1 MTTDFRLPTEDRN
14 MEHNSTF
21 PIKQNELNALRD
33 EATSYIKSVQWEQG
47 QRAKN
52 KENNG
57 KDESILLYLSRAQ
70 GGNGGIEVTSVSK
83 TILALKK
90 RLLPGSVAIPIHLN
104 ETLFAVQEGL
114 ALGIWIKDSYY
125 DASGLSSLSERKSVL
140 DNAGK
145 REYESKMHTATAFML
160 FATAYNILHNL
171 IPHASDDLSVMKNK
185 FAGIPEVS
193 FISPLKGI
201 ACTLYYYDKYLSHPD
216 IVKTDKDVIDFTVVY
231 FEALIDEIQL
241 RKNSLE
247 YTETILDRTYKLE
260 SRGVGTDFAV
270 SGWENV
276 FQGAAK
282 SVEFNKIKFEQ
293 IVGNRDAKHF
303 ARRLTERMLSYDF
316 AAQKNPFQEL
326 GGFMP
331 VFMGYG
337 IPGTGKSMLI
347 AAIAT
352 RLKEHCDNLDIPF
365 LFHPMPDTL
374 ISTFQGG
381 SAEKMVEWMKPLQ
394 DPTRLIFAPID
405 DAENNLQERTTQ
417 GVSAGVKEVIGV
429 FLRYT
434 EGAYAVNYGN
444 SSIGLFTNLPEML
457 DKAVISRVQ
466 GRFKID
472 GARTEHDF
480 LDQDHL
486 WWRKLDD
493 TMPDFINM
501 QGPENYSYLQDQG
514 LAKNMGEILK
524 VSDKPSEERVLEAYD
539 KIEKHFK
546 TNQHLFYANLYKEI
560 QKIFPF
566 FSSRDVRNI
575 QSAISLR
582 LTDFDL
588 EEDWFENP
596 EIYFKKDYDTK
607 FNMLQELMRVNMKG
621 LDFSEI
627 RRQEVVRY
635 LDNVATI
642 ADTDFKRKV
651 DARINQ
657 LNIDLEAKK
666 KFDKAN

>member
-1 MTTDFRLPTEDRN
+1 MQQ
-14 MEHNSTF
+14 NSTF
-21 PIKQNELNALRD
+21 PIKQNELDMLRD
-33 EATSYIKSVQWEQG
+33 EAASYLKSIQWEQG

-52 KENNG
+52 KDKEA
-57 KDESILLYLSRAQ
+57 KDESILLYLSRAN
-70 GGNGGIEVTSVSK
+70 NGSNVAETTSVSK
-83 TILALKK
+83 TILELKK
-90 RLLPGSVAIPIHLN
+90 RLLPDSIAIPVLLN
-104 ETLFAVQEGL
+104 QTLYAVQEGL
-114 ALGIWIKDSYY
+114 TLGVWIKDSYY
-125 DASGLSSLSERKSVL
+125 DASGLSSLNERKASL
-140 DNAGK
+140 DSMGK

-160 FATAYNILHNL
+160 FSAAYYILHHL
-171 IPHASDDLSVMKNK
+171 KPYASDDLSVMKQK
-185 FAGIPEVS
+185 FAGIPEIS
-193 FISPLKGI
+193 LLSPLKGV
-201 ACTLYYYDKYLSHPD
+201 ACILFYYDKYLGHPD
-216 IVKTDKDVIDFTVVY
+216 IIKSDKDVADFTVVF
-231 FEALIDEIQL
+231 FEALIDEIQM
-241 RKNSLE
+241 RKATLE
-247 YTETILDRTYKLE
+247 HQETILDRTYKLE
-260 SRGVGTDFAV
+260 HSDFAI
-270 SGWENV
+270 SGWNNV
-276 FQGAAK
+276 FAGAAK
-282 SVEFNKIKFEQ
+282 NVEFNKIQFEQ
-293 IVGNRDAKHF
+293 IVGNKDAKHF

-316 AAQKNPFQEL
+316 TAKKNPFQEL

-352 RLKEHCDNLDIPF
+352 RLKEHCEHLELPF

-381 SAEKMVEWMKPLQ
+381 SAEKMVEWMKPMQ
-394 DPTRLIFAPID
+394 DPTKLIFAPID
-405 DAENNLQERTTQ
+405 DAENNLQERTAQ

-444 SSIGLFTNLPEML
+444 SAIGLFTNLPEML

-472 GARTEHDF
+472 GAQTEHDF

-486 WWRKLDD
+486 WWRKLQH

-501 QGPENYSYLQDQG
+501 KNPEQYQYLQDQG
-514 LAKNMGEILK
+514 VAKNMGEILK
-524 VSDKPSEERVLEAYD
+524 SVGKPSEERVHAVYD
-539 KIEKHFK
+539 KVESQFQ
-546 TNQHLFYANLYKEI
+546 TNEHQFYANLYKEM
-560 QKIFPF
+560 QRVFPF

-588 EEDWFENP
+588 ESSWFDNP
-596 EIYFKKDYDTK
+596 EVYFKQDYDTK
-607 FNMLQELMRVNMKG
+607 FNMLQELMRANMKG

-642 ADTDFKRKV
+642 ADTDFKRQV
-651 DARINQ
+651 DSRVND
-657 LNIDLEAKK
+657 LNIELAARRQ
-666 KFDKAN
+666 FDS

>member
-1 MTTDFRLPTEDRN
+1 

-21 PIKQNELNALRD
+21 PIKKSELDVLRD
-33 EATSYIKSVQWEQG
+33 EASSYLKSIIWEQG
-47 QRAKN
+47 GRAKSKD
-52 KENNG
+52 KEA
-57 KDESILLYLSRAQ
+57 KDESILLYLSKAN
-70 GGNGGIEVTSVSK
+70 NGSSTAITSVSK

-90 RLLPGSVAIPIHLN
+90 RLLPDSVAIPILLN
-104 ETLFAVQEGL
+104 QTLYAVQEGL
-114 ALGIWIKDSYY
+114 TLGIWIKDSYY
-125 DASGLSSLSERKSVL
+125 DASGLSSLNERKSAL
-140 DNAGK
+140 DNDGK
-145 REYESKMHTATAFML
+145 REYESKMHTASAFML
-160 FATAYNILHNL
+160 FATAYKILHL
-171 IPHASDDLSVMKNK
+171 LKPHASDDLSVMKQK

-193 FISPLKGI
+193 LLSPLKGVSC
-201 ACTLYYYDKYLSHPD
+201 ALFYYDKYLAHPD
-216 IVKTDKDVIDFTVVY
+216 IVKSDKDVADFTVVY
-231 FEALIDEIQL
+231 FEALIAEISL
-241 RKNSLE
+241 RRSSLE
-247 YTETILDRTYKLE
+247 YTDTIIDRTYKLE
-260 SRGVGTDFAV
+260 NSDFAI
-270 SGWENV
+270 SGWENT
-276 FQGAAK
+276 FQGTAK
-282 SVEFNKIKFEQ
+282 SIEFNKIQFEQ

-316 AAQKNPFQEL
+316 EAKKNPFQEL

-352 RLKEHCDNLDIPF
+352 RLKEHSDNLDIPF

-381 SAEKMVEWMKPLQ
+381 SAEKMVDWMKPMQ

-472 GARTEHDF
+472 GARNEHDF
-480 LDQDHL
+480 IDQDHI
-486 WWRKLDD
+486 WWRKLDR
-493 TMPDFINM
+493 TMPDFVNM
-501 QGPENYSYLQDQG
+501 SNPNDYKYLDAQQV
-514 LAKNMGEILK
+514 AKNLGDILEK
-524 VSDKPSEERVLEAYD
+524 VDNPTEQRVLETF
-539 KIEKHFK
+539 EKVEAKYKDTEHM
-546 TNQHLFYANLYKEI
+546 FYANLYTEI

-575 QSAISLR
+575 QKAVSLR

-588 EEDWFENP
+588 EPDWFENP
-596 EIYFKKDYDTK
+596 ETYFKKDYDTK
-607 FNMLQELMRVNMKG
+607 FGMLQELMRSNMKG
-621 LDFSEI
+621 LDFSDI

-657 LNIDLEAKK
+657 LNIETKAREQYGV
-666 KFDKAN
+666 DK

>member
-1 MTTDFRLPTEDRN
+1 MY
-14 MEHNSTF
+14 
-21 PIKQNELNALRD
+21 A
-33 EATSYIKSVQWEQG
+33 
-47 QRAKN
+47 
-52 KENNG
+52 
-57 KDESILLYLSRAQ
+57 
-70 GGNGGIEVTSVSK
+70 
-83 TILALKK
+83 
-90 RLLPGSVAIPIHLN
+90 
-104 ETLFAVQEGL
+104 
-114 ALGIWIKDSYY
+114 
-125 DASGLSSLSERKSVL
+125 
-140 DNAGK
+140 
-145 REYESKMHTATAFML
+145 
-160 FATAYNILHNL
+160 
-171 IPHASDDLSVMKNK
+171 
-185 FAGIPEVS
+185 
-193 FISPLKGI
+193 
-201 ACTLYYYDKYLSHPD
+201 
-216 IVKTDKDVIDFTVVY
+216 
-231 FEALIDEIQL
+231 
-241 RKNSLE
+241 
-247 YTETILDRTYKLE
+247 
-260 SRGVGTDFAV
+260 
-270 SGWENV
+270 
-276 FQGAAK
+276 GAAK
-282 SVEFNKIKFEQ
+282 SVEFNQIKFEQ

-303 ARRLTERMLSYDF
+303 ARRLTERLLSYDF
-316 AAQKNPFQEL
+316 TAKKNPFQEL

-352 RLKEHCDNLDIPF
+352 RLKELSEQLQIPF

-405 DAENNLQERTTQ
+405 DAENNLQERTAQ

-444 SSIGLFTNLPEML
+444 SSVGLFTNLPEML

-472 GARTEHDF
+472 GARNEKDF
-480 LDQDHL
+480 IDQDHL
-486 WWRKLDD
+486 WWRKLDE
-493 TMPDFINM
+493 TMPDFVNM
-501 QGPENYSYLQDQG
+501 SNPNDYKYLDAQKV
-514 LAKNMGEILK
+514 AKSLGDILQQ
-524 VSDKPSEERVLEAYD
+524 SEKPSEERVLETFD
-539 KIEKHFK
+539 RVEKKYKDSEHM
-546 TNQHLFYANLYKEI
+546 FYAHLYTEI

-575 QSAISLR
+575 QKAVSLR

-588 EEDWFENP
+588 ERDWFENP
-596 EIYFKKDYDTK
+596 EAYFKKDYETK
-607 FNMLQELMRVNMKG
+607 YGMLQELMRANMKG
-621 LDFSEI
+621 LDFSDI

-657 LNIDLEAKK
+657 MNIELEAREQ
-666 KFDKAN
+666 FDKR

>member
-1 MTTDFRLPTEDRN
+1 

-21 PIKQNELNALRD
+21 PIKQNELDMLRD

-52 KENNG
+52 KDKDA
-57 KDESILLYLSRAQ
+57 KDESILLYLSRAK
-70 GGNGGIEVTSVSK
+70 GNGGAEITSVSK
-83 TILALKK
+83 TILELKK
-90 RLLPGSVAIPIHLN
+90 RLLPESIAIPIHLN
-104 ETLFAVQEGL
+104 QTLYAVQEGIT
-114 ALGIWIKDSYY
+114 LGIWIKDSYY
-125 DASGLSSLSERKSVL
+125 DASGLSTLSENKAAL
-140 DNAGK
+140 DNSGK
-145 REYESKMHTATAFML
+145 REYESKMQTATAFML
-160 FATAYNILHNL
+160 FSTAYKIIHDLQT
-171 IPHASDDLSVMKNK
+171 IASDDLSVMKNK

-193 FISPLKGI
+193 LMSPLKGI
-201 ACTLYYYDKYLSHPD
+201 SCALFYFDKYLGHPE
-216 IVKTDKDVIDFTVVY
+216 IIKTDKDVVDFTVVF
-231 FEALIDEIQL
+231 FEALISEIQM
-241 RKNSLE
+241 RKSSLE
-247 YTETILDRTYKLE
+247 YTETIVDRTYKLE
-260 SRGVGTDFAV
+260 NSEFAIA
-270 SGWENV
+270 GWDNV

-282 SVEFNKIKFEQ
+282 SVEFNKIQFEQ

-316 AAQKNPFQEL
+316 TAKKNPFQEL

-352 RLKEHCDNLDIPF
+352 RLKEHCDTLDIPF

-394 DPTRLIFAPID
+394 DPSKLIFAPID
-405 DAENNLQERTTQ
+405 DAENNLQERTAQ

-486 WWRKLDD
+486 WWRKFDD
-493 TMPDFINM
+493 TMPDFVNM
-501 QGPENYSYLQDQG
+501 QGPENYSYLQEQG

-524 VSDKPSEERVLEAYD
+524 ISDKPTEERVLETYD
-539 KIEKHFK
+539 KVEQQFK

-575 QSAISLR
+575 QSAVSLR

-596 EIYFKKDYDTK
+596 ELYFKRDYETK
-607 FNMLQELMRVNMKG
+607 FNMLQELMRANMKG

-651 DARINQ
+651 DSRINQ
-657 LNIDLEAKK
+657 LNIDREAREQFGKQ
-666 KFDKAN
+666 N

>member
-1 MTTDFRLPTEDRN
+1 

-21 PIKQNELNALRD
+21 PIKQNELDMLRD
-33 EATSYIKSVQWEQG
+33 EATSYLKSVQWEQG

-57 KDESILLYLSRAQ
+57 KDDSILLYLSRAN
-70 GGNGGIEVTSVSK
+70 NGSNAIEVTSVSK

-90 RLLPGSVAIPIHLN
+90 RLLPDSVAIPLHLN
-104 ETLFAVQEGL
+104 QTLYAVQEGL
-114 ALGIWIKDSYY
+114 ALGIWVKDSYY
-125 DASGLSSLSERKSVL
+125 DASGLSSLNERKSTL
-140 DNAGK
+140 DNSGK
-145 REYESKMHTATAFML
+145 REFESKMHTATAFML
-160 FATAYNILHNL
+160 FSTAYNILHNL
-171 IPHASDDLSVMKNK
+171 QNHASDDLSVMKNK

-193 FISPLKGI
+193 LMSPLKGI
-201 ACTLYYYDKYLSHPD
+201 ACSLFYYDKYLSHPD
-216 IVKTDKDVIDFTVVY
+216 IIKTDQDVIDFTVVY
-231 FEALIDEIQL
+231 FDALIDEIQI
-241 RKNSLE
+241 RKSSLE
-247 YTETILDRTYKLE
+247 YTETITDRTYKLE
-260 SRGVGTDFAV
+260 NSDFAV
-270 SGWENV
+270 SGWDNV
-276 FQGAAK
+276 FAGAAK
-282 SVEFNKIKFEQ
+282 SVEFNKIQFEQ

-316 AAQKNPFQEL
+316 EAKKNPFQEL

-394 DPTRLIFAPID
+394 DPSKLIFAPID

-472 GARTEHDF
+472 GARNEMDF
-480 LDQDHL
+480 VDQDYL
-486 WWRKLDD
+486 WWRKFEN
-493 TMPDFINM
+493 TMPDFVNM
-501 QGPENYSYLQDQG
+501 SDPNDYKYLDAQQV
-514 LAKNMGEILK
+514 AKNLGEILDK
-524 VSDKPSEERVLEAYD
+524 VEKPSEERVFETFD
-539 KIEKHFK
+539 KVEKKYKDEEHM
-546 TNQHLFYANLYKEI
+546 FYAHLYTEI

-588 EEDWFENP
+588 ESDWFSNP
-596 EIYFKKDYDTK
+596 EIYFKQDYDTK
-607 FNMLQELMRVNMKG
+607 FGMLQELMKANMKG
-621 LDFSEI
+621 LNFSDI

-651 DARINQ
+651 DKRIAQMNIEVEAREQ
-657 LNIDLEAKK
+657 
-666 KFDKAN
+666 FDKLQ

>member
-1 MTTDFRLPTEDRN
+1 

-21 PIKQNELNALRD
+21 PIKQNELDMLRD

-52 KENNG
+52 KDKDA
-57 KDESILLYLSRAQ
+57 KDESILLYLSRAK
-70 GGNGGIEVTSVSK
+70 GNGGAEVTSVSK
-83 TILALKK
+83 TILELKK
-90 RLLPGSVAIPIHLN
+90 RLLPESIAIPIHLN
-104 ETLFAVQEGL
+104 QTLYAVQEGIT
-114 ALGIWIKDSYY
+114 LGIWIKDSYY
-125 DASGLSSLSERKSVL
+125 DASGLSSLSENKSAL
-140 DNAGK
+140 DNSGK
-145 REYESKMHTATAFML
+145 REYESKMQTATAFML
-160 FATAYNILHNL
+160 FSVAYKILHDL
-171 IPHASDDLSVMKNK
+171 QTIASDDLSVMKNK

-193 FISPLKGI
+193 LMSPLKGI
-201 ACTLYYYDKYLSHPD
+201 SCALFYYDKYLGHPE

-231 FEALIDEIQL
+231 FEALIAEIQM
-241 RKNSLE
+241 RKSSLE
-247 YTETILDRTYKLE
+247 YTETIVDRTYKLE
-260 SRGVGTDFAV
+260 HSEFAV

-276 FQGAAK
+276 FQGTAK
-282 SVEFNKIKFEQ
+282 SIEFNKIQFEQ

-316 AAQKNPFQEL
+316 TAKKNPFQEL

-394 DPTRLIFAPID
+394 DPSKLIFAPID
-405 DAENNLQERTTQ
+405 DAENNLQERTAQ

-493 TMPDFINM
+493 TMPDFVNM

-524 VSDKPSEERVLEAYD
+524 VSDKPTEERVLEAYD
-539 KIEKHFK
+539 KIEGSFK

-575 QSAISLR
+575 QSAVSLR

-596 EIYFKKDYDTK
+596 DLYFKKDYESK
-607 FNMLQELMRVNMKG
+607 FNMLQELMRSNMKG

-651 DARINQ
+651 DARVNQ
-657 LNIDLEAKK
+657 LKIDTEAREQ
-666 KFDKAN
+666 FGRND

>member
-1 MTTDFRLPTEDRN
+1 MRLRLPTEDYK

-21 PIKQNELNALRD
+21 PIKQNELNMLRD
-33 EATSYIKSVQWEQG
+33 EASGYLKSIQWEQG
-47 QRAKN
+47 ARAKN
-52 KENNG
+52 KDKDA
-57 KDESILLYLSRAQ
+57 KDESILLYLSRANT
-70 GGNGGIEVTSVSK
+70 GSGATAVTSVSK

-90 RLLPGSVAIPIHLN
+90 RLLPDSIAIPVYLN
-104 ETLFAVQEGL
+104 QTLFAVQEGL
-114 ALGIWIKDSYY
+114 ALGIWVKDSYY
-125 DASGLSSLSERKSVL
+125 DASGLSSLNERKASL
-140 DNAGK
+140 DTNGK

-171 IPHASDDLSVMKNK
+171 KPQASDDLSVMKQK
-185 FAGIPEVS
+185 FAGLPEVS
-193 FISPLKGI
+193 FMSPLKGV
-201 ACTLYYYDKYLSHPD
+201 ACALFYFDKYLGHPD
-216 IVKTDKDVIDFTVVY
+216 IIKSDKDVIDFSVVY

-241 RKNSLE
+241 RKSSLE
-247 YTETILDRTYKLE
+247 YTETIVDRTYKLE
-260 SRGVGTDFAV
+260 NSEFAV
-270 SGWENV
+270 SGWDNI
-276 FQGAAK
+276 FAGTAK
-282 SVEFNKIKFEQ
+282 SIEFNKIQFEQ

-316 AAQKNPFQEL
+316 EAKKNPFQEL

-352 RLKEHCDNLDIPF
+352 RLKAHCDNLEIPF

-381 SAEKMVEWMKPLQ
+381 SAEKMVEWMKPMQ
-394 DPTRLIFAPID
+394 DPSKLIFAPID
-405 DAENNLQERTTQ
+405 DAENNLQERTAQ

-472 GARTEHDF
+472 GAQTEHDF

-486 WWRKLDD
+486 WWRKLEK
-493 TMPDFINM
+493 TMPNFVNM
-501 QGPENYSYLQDQG
+501 ASPSDYEFLKDQG
-514 LAKNMGEILK
+514 LAKSMGDILNS
-524 VSDKPSEERVLEAYD
+524 VEKPSEARVLEAYN
-539 KIEKHFK
+539 KAEKLNNVSEHEF
-546 TNQHLFYANLYKEI
+546 FANLYLEI

-588 EEDWFENP
+588 EQDWFDKP
-596 EIYFKKDYDTK
+596 EIYFKQNYETK
-607 FNMLQELMRVNMKG
+607 FNMLQELMKQNMKG

-651 DARINQ
+651 DARVNQ
-657 LNIDLEAKK
+657 MNIDL
-666 KFDKAN
+666 KASETFNHE

>member
-1 MTTDFRLPTEDRN
+1 

-21 PIKQNELNALRD
+21 PIKQNELDMLRD
-33 EATSYIKSVQWEQG
+33 EATDYIKSIQWEQG
-47 QRAKN
+47 NKAKSRE
-52 KENNG
+52 KEA
-57 KDESILLYLSRAQ
+57 KDDSILLYLSRAN
-70 GGNGGIEVTSVSK
+70 NGSNVSITSVSK

-90 RLLPGSVAIPIHLN
+90 RLLPDSIAIPVHLN
-104 ETLFAVQEGL
+104 QTLFAIQEGL
-114 ALGIWIKDSYY
+114 TLGIWIKDAFY
-125 DASGLSSLSERKSVL
+125 DASGLSSLNERKSAL
-140 DNAGK
+140 DHSGK
-145 REYESKMHTATAFML
+145 REFESKLQTATAFQL
-160 FATAYNILHNL
+160 FATSYKTLHDL
-171 IPHASDDLSVMKNK
+171 KPFASDDLSVMKQK

-193 FISPLKGI
+193 LLSPLKGI
-201 ACTLYYYDKYLSHPD
+201 ACSLFYFDKYLSHPD
-216 IVKTDKDVIDFTVVY
+216 IIKTDKDVVDFTVVY

-241 RKNSLE
+241 RKSSLE

-260 SRGVGTDFAV
+260 NSDFAI

-276 FQGAAK
+276 FAGTAK
-282 SVEFNKIKFEQ
+282 SVEFNKVQFEQ
-293 IVGNRDAKHF
+293 IVGNKDAKHF

-316 AAQKNPFQEL
+316 EAQKNPFQEL

-381 SAEKMVEWMKPLQ
+381 SAEKMVEWMKPMQ
-394 DPTRLIFAPID
+394 DPTKIIFAPID
-405 DAENNLQERTTQ
+405 DAENNLQERTAQ

-444 SSIGLFTNLPEML
+444 SSVGLFTNLPEML

-472 GARTEHDF
+472 GARTAHDF
-480 LDQDHL
+480 LDQDYI
-486 WWRKLDD
+486 WWKKFEK
-493 TMPDFINM
+493 TIPNFVNM
-501 QGPENYSYLQDQG
+501 QNPAEYEFLKDQG
-514 LAKNMGEILK
+514 LAKSMGDILNTIE
-524 VSDKPSEERVLEAYD
+524 KPSEERVLEAYD
-539 KIEKHFK
+539 RAAQQHK
-546 TNQHLFYANLYKEI
+546 TNEHLFFATLYKEI

-588 EEDWFENP
+588 EQDWFDNP
-596 EIYFKKDYDTK
+596 EVYFKKDYETK
-607 FNMLQELMRVNMKG
+607 FNMLQELMKANMKG

-651 DARINQ
+651 DERVNQ
-657 LNIDLEAKK
+657 LNIDLEARRN
-666 KFDKAN
+666 FENGN

>member
-1 MTTDFRLPTEDRN
+1 

-21 PIKQNELNALRD
+21 PIKQNELDMLRD
-33 EATSYIKSVQWEQG
+33 EATSYLKSIQWEQS

-52 KENNG
+52 KNNNG
-57 KDESILLYLSRAQ
+57 KDESILLYLSRAN
-70 GGNGGIEVTSVSK
+70 NGSNVEVTSVSK
-83 TILALKK
+83 AILALKK
-90 RLLPGSVAIPIHLN
+90 RLLPESVAIPIHLN
-104 ETLFAVQEGL
+104 HTLYAVQEGIT
-114 ALGIWIKDSYY
+114 LGLWCKDSYY
-125 DASGLSSLSERKSVL
+125 DASGLSTLSENKSAL
-140 DNAGK
+140 DSSGK
-145 REYESKMHTATAFML
+145 REYESKMLTATAFML
-160 FATAYNILHNL
+160 FSTAYKILHDL
-171 IPHASDDLSVMKNK
+171 KPHASDDLSVMKQK

-193 FISPLKGI
+193 LLSPLKGI
-201 ACTLYYYDKYLSHPD
+201 SCQLFYFDKYLGHPD
-216 IVKTDKDVIDFTVVY
+216 IIKSDKDVIDFTVVY

-241 RKNSLE
+241 RKSSLE
-247 YTETILDRTYKLE
+247 YTETIEDRAYKLE
-260 SRGVGTDFAV
+260 NSDFAV
-270 SGWENV
+270 DGWNNV
-276 FQGAAK
+276 FAGTAV
-282 SVEFNKIKFEQ
+282 SVEFNKIQFEQ
-293 IVGNRDAKHF
+293 IVGNKDAKHF
-303 ARRLTERMLSYDF
+303 ARRLTERLMSYDF
-316 AAQKNPFQEL
+316 EAKKNPFQEL

-352 RLKEHCDNLDIPF
+352 RLKEHSENLDIPF
-365 LFHPMPDTL
+365 LFHPMPDT
-374 ISTFQGG
+374 IVSTFQGG

-405 DAENNLQERTTQ
+405 DAENNLQERTAQ

-444 SSIGLFTNLPEML
+444 SSVGLFTNLPEML

-472 GARTEHDF
+472 GARNEKDF
-480 LDQDHL
+480 VDQDYL
-486 WWRKLDD
+486 WWRKLED

-501 QGPENYSYLQDQG
+501 NNPKDYKYLDAQQV
-514 LAKNMGEILK
+514 AKNLGEILDK
-524 VSDKPSEERVLEAYD
+524 VDNPTEERVLDTFD
-539 KIEKHFK
+539 KVSGKYKDNEHM
-546 TNQHLFYANLYKEI
+546 FYAHLYTEI

-575 QSAISLR
+575 QKAVSLR

-588 EEDWFENP
+588 ETDWFENP
-596 EIYFKKDYDTK
+596 EVYFKKDYDTK
-607 FNMLQELMRVNMKG
+607 FGMLQELMRGNMKG
-621 LDFSEI
+621 LDFSDI

-657 LNIDLEAKK
+657 LNIETEARAQ
-666 KFDKAN
+666 FDKRD

>member
-1 MTTDFRLPTEDRN
+1 VTTDFRLPTIDRN

-125 DASGLSSLSERKSVL
+125 DASGLSSLSERKAVL

-405 DAENNLQERTTQ
+405 DAENNLQERTVQ

-666 KFDKAN
+666 KFDKEN

>member
-1 MTTDFRLPTEDRN
+1 

-21 PIKQNELNALRD
+21 PIKQNELDMLRD
-33 EATSYIKSVQWEQG
+33 EATSYIKSIQWEQG

-52 KENNG
+52 KDKDA
-57 KDESILLYLSRAQ
+57 KDESILLYLSRAN
-70 GGNGGIEVTSVSK
+70 GNGGATSTSVSK
-83 TILALKK
+83 TILELKK
-90 RLLPGSVAIPIHLN
+90 RLLPESIAIPIHLN
-104 ETLFAVQEGL
+104 QTLYAVQEGIT
-114 ALGIWIKDSYY
+114 LGIWIKDSFY
-125 DASGLSSLSERKSVL
+125 DASGLSSLSENKSAL
-140 DNAGK
+140 DNSGK
-145 REYESKMHTATAFML
+145 REYESKMQTATAFML
-160 FATAYNILHNL
+160 FSTAYKILHDL
-171 IPHASDDLSVMKNK
+171 QTVASDDLSVMKNK

-193 FISPLKGI
+193 LMSPLKGI
-201 ACTLYYYDKYLSHPD
+201 SCALFYYDKYLGHPE
-216 IVKTDKDVIDFTVVY
+216 IVKTDKDVVDFTVVY
-231 FEALIDEIQL
+231 FEALIAEIQM
-241 RKNSLE
+241 RKSSLE

-260 SRGVGTDFAV
+260 NSDFAV
-270 SGWENV
+270 AGWDNI
-276 FQGAAK
+276 FQGTAK
-282 SVEFNKIKFEQ
+282 SIEFNKIQFEQ

-316 AAQKNPFQEL
+316 TAKKNPFQEL

-381 SAEKMVEWMKPLQ
+381 SAEKMVEWMKPMQ
-394 DPTRLIFAPID
+394 DPSKLIFAPID
-405 DAENNLQERTTQ
+405 DAENNLQERTAQ

-493 TMPDFINM
+493 TMPDFVNM

-514 LAKNMGEILK
+514 LAKNMGEIFK
-524 VSDKPSEERVLEAYD
+524 VSDKPTEGRVLEAYD
-539 KIEKHFK
+539 KIEGSFK

-575 QSAISLR
+575 QSAVSLR

-596 EIYFKKDYDTK
+596 ELYFKKDYETK
-607 FNMLQELMRVNMKG
+607 FNMLQELMRSNMKG

-651 DARINQ
+651 DARVNQ
-657 LNIDLEAKK
+657 LNIDTEAREQFGNK
-666 KFDKAN
+666 N

>member
-1 MTTDFRLPTEDRN
+1 

-21 PIKQNELNALRD
+21 PIKQNELDMLRD
-33 EATSYIKSVQWEQG
+33 EATSYLKSVQWEQG

-52 KENNG
+52 KDNNS
-57 KDESILLYLSRAQ
+57 KDESILLYLSRAN
-70 GGNGGIEVTSVSK
+70 NGSNVNVTSVSK

-90 RLLPGSVAIPIHLN
+90 RLLPESVAIPIHLN
-104 ETLFAVQEGL
+104 QTLYAVQEGL
-114 ALGIWIKDSYY
+114 TLGIWIKDSYY
-125 DASGLSSLSERKSVL
+125 DASGLSSLSENKSAL
-140 DNAGK
+140 DSNGK
-145 REYESKMHTATAFML
+145 REYASKMHTATAFML
-160 FATAYNILHNL
+160 FASAYKILHDL
-171 IPHASDDLSVMKNK
+171 KPQASDDLSVMKQK

-193 FISPLKGI
+193 LMSPLKGI
-201 ACTLYYYDKYLSHPD
+201 SCSLFYYDKYLSHPD
-216 IVKTDKDVIDFTVVY
+216 IIKSDKDVIDFTVVY

-241 RKNSLE
+241 RKSSLE
-247 YTETILDRTYKLE
+247 YTETIVDRTYKLE
-260 SRGVGTDFAV
+260 KSDFAV
-270 SGWENV
+270 SGWDNV
-276 FQGAAK
+276 FQGTAK
-282 SVEFNKIKFEQ
+282 SVEFNKIQFEQ

-316 AAQKNPFQEL
+316 EAKKNPFQEL

-381 SAEKMVEWMKPLQ
+381 SAEKMVAWMKPLQ
-394 DPTRLIFAPID
+394 DPSKLIFAPID
-405 DAENNLQERTTQ
+405 DAENNLQERTAQ

-466 GRFKID
+466 GRFLID

-493 TMPDFINM
+493 SMPEFVNM

-514 LAKNMGEILK
+514 LAKNMGEIFK
-524 VSDKPSEERVLEAYD
+524 VTDKPNEERVLEAYS
-539 KIEKHFK
+539 KVEKHFK
-546 TNQHLFYANLYKEI
+546 TNQHLFYANLYQEI
-560 QKIFPF
+560 QKLFPF

-575 QSAISLR
+575 QSAVSLR

-607 FNMLQELMRVNMKG
+607 FNMLQELMRANMKG

-651 DARINQ
+651 DARVNQ
-657 LNIDLEAKK
+657 LNIDLEAREQ
-666 KFDKAN
+666 FDKRD

>member
-1 MTTDFRLPTEDRN
+1 M
-14 MEHNSTF
+14 
-21 PIKQNELNALRD
+21 Q
-33 EATSYIKSVQWEQG
+33 
-47 QRAKN
+47 
-52 KENNG
+52 
-57 KDESILLYLSRAQ
+57 
-70 GGNGGIEVTSVSK
+70 
-83 TILALKK
+83 
-90 RLLPGSVAIPIHLN
+90 
-104 ETLFAVQEGL
+104 
-114 ALGIWIKDSYY
+114 
-125 DASGLSSLSERKSVL
+125 
-140 DNAGK
+140 
-145 REYESKMHTATAFML
+145 TATAFQL
-160 FATAYNILHNL
+160 FATSYKILYAL
-171 IPHASDDLSVMKNK
+171 KASASEDLSVMKQK

-193 FISPLKGI
+193 LLSPLKGM
-201 ACTLYYYDKYLSHPD
+201 ACMLFYYDKYLGHPD
-216 IVKTDKDVIDFTVVY
+216 IIKSDKDVIDFTVVY
-231 FEALIDEIQL
+231 FEAFIDEINL
-241 RKNSLE
+241 RKSSLE
-247 YTETILDRTYKLE
+247 YTETITDRTYKLE
-260 SRGVGTDFAV
+260 NTEFAI
-270 SGWENV
+270 SGWENSFAGTAV
-276 FQGAAK
+276 
-282 SVEFNKIKFEQ
+282 SVEFNKIQFKQ
-293 IVGNRDAKHF
+293 IVGNKDAKHF

-316 AAQKNPFQEL
+316 EAQKNPFQEL

-352 RLKEHCDNLDIPF
+352 RLKEHSDNLGIPF

-381 SAEKMVEWMKPLQ
+381 SAEKLVVSMKPTH
-394 DPTRLIFAPID
+394 DPTKLIVAPID
-405 DAENNLQERTTQ
+405 DAENNLQERTAQ

-472 GARTEHDF
+472 GARTENDF
-480 LDQDHL
+480 IDQDYI
-486 WWRKLDD
+486 WWKKFKK
-493 TMPDFINM
+493 TMPDFVNM
-501 QGPENYSYLQDQG
+501 KDPEGYEYLYDQG
-514 LAKNMGEILK
+514 FVKNMGDVLNAIE
-524 VSDKPSEERVLEAYD
+524 KPTEARVLEAY
-539 KIEKHFK
+539 EKAEKVFK
-546 TNQHLFYANLYKEI
+546 TNEHAFFASLYKEI
-560 QKIFPF
+560 QKVFPF

-588 EEDWFENP
+588 EQDWFENP
-596 EIYFKKDYDTK
+596 ETYFKKDYATK
-607 FNMLQELMRVNMKG
+607 FNMLQELMKANMKG

-657 LNIDLEAKK
+657 MNIEL
-666 KFDKAN
+666 KAREQFER

>member
-1 MTTDFRLPTEDRN
+1 
-14 MEHNSTF
+14 MEHSSTF
-21 PIKQNELNALRD
+21 PIKQNELDMLRE
-33 EATSYIKSVQWEQG
+33 EATSYLKSIQWEQS

-52 KENNG
+52 RD
-57 KDESILLYLSRAQ
+57 KDAQDQSILLYLSRAK
-70 GGNGGIEVTSVSK
+70 GNGVSDVVSVSK
-83 TILALKK
+83 TVLGLKK
-90 RLLPGSVAIPIHLN
+90 RLLPESIALPVFLN
-104 ETLFAVQEGL
+104 ETLFFVQEAL
-114 ALGIWIKDSYY
+114 TLGIWIKDSYY
-125 DASGLSSLSERKSVL
+125 DSSGLSTLIENKSAL

-145 REYESKMHTATAFML
+145 REYESKMLTATAFML
-160 FATAYNILHNL
+160 FATAYKILHDL
-171 IPHASDDLSVMKNK
+171 KPHASDDLSVMQQK

-193 FISPLKGI
+193 LLSPLKGI
-201 ACTLYYYDKYLSHPD
+201 SCALFYYDKYLDHPE
-216 IVKTDKDVIDFTVVY
+216 IITKDKDVIDFTVVY
-231 FEALIDEIQL
+231 FEALLDEIIL

-247 YTETILDRTYKLE
+247 YTETITDRAYKLE
-260 SRGVGTDFAV
+260 NSEFAV
-270 SGWENV
+270 DGWNNV
-276 FQGAAK
+276 FAGAAV
-282 SVEFNKIKFEQ
+282 SVEFNKIQFEQ
-293 IVGNRDAKHF
+293 IVGNKDAKHF
-303 ARRLTERMLSYDF
+303 ARRLTERLLSYDF
-316 AAQKNPFQEL
+316 QAKKNPFQEL

-352 RLKEHCDNLDIPF
+352 RLKEHSDNLEIPF

-381 SAEKMVEWMKPLQ
+381 SAEKMVEWMHPLQ

-405 DAENNLQERTTQ
+405 DAENNLQERTAQ

-486 WWRKLDD
+486 WWRKLEN
-493 TMPDFINM
+493 TMPGFINM
-501 QGPENYSYLQDQG
+501 DDPEKYNYLDDQG
-514 LAKNMGEILK
+514 LAKNLGEILK
-524 VSDKPSEERVLEAYD
+524 LNDKPTEERVLETFERVL
-539 KIEKHFK
+539 KKHEDDD
-546 TNQHLFYANLYKEI
+546 HMFYATLYKEI

-575 QSAISLR
+575 QKAVSLR

-588 EEDWFENP
+588 EDDWFENP
-596 EIYFKKDYDTK
+596 EIYFKKNYETK
-607 FNMLQELMRVNMKG
+607 YNMLQELMRANMKG
-621 LDFSEI
+621 LDFSDI

-651 DARINQ
+651 DARVNQ
-657 LNIDLEAKK
+657 MNIELEAREQ
-666 KFDKAN
+666 FDKRD

>member
-1 MTTDFRLPTEDRN
+1 MQ
-14 MEHNSTF
+14 HNSTF
-21 PIKQNELNALRD
+21 PIKQNELDMLRD
-33 EATSYIKSVQWEQG
+33 EATSYLKSIQWEQG

-52 KENNG
+52 RD
-57 KDESILLYLSRAQ
+57 KDQNDSSILLYLSRAN
-70 GGNGGIEVTSVSK
+70 NGSQAHITSVSK
-83 TILALKK
+83 TILGLKK
-90 RLLPGSVAIPIHLN
+90 RLLPESVAIPLHLN
-104 ETLFAVQEGL
+104 QSLFAVQEGIT
-114 ALGIWIKDSYY
+114 LGLWIRDSFY
-125 DASGLSSLSERKSVL
+125 DASGLSSLSERRSTL
-140 DNAGK
+140 DHSGK
-145 REYESKMHTATAFML
+145 REFESKQHTATAFML
-160 FATAYNILHNL
+160 FSMAYKILHDLRNS
-171 IPHASDDLSVMKNK
+171 ASDDLSVMKQK

-193 FISPLKGI
+193 LLSPLKGI
-201 ACTLYYYDKYLSHPD
+201 SCALFYYDKYLDHPEIITND
-216 IVKTDKDVIDFTVVY
+216 QDVVDFTMVY
-231 FEALIDEIQL
+231 FEALIAEIQM
-241 RKNSLE
+241 RKSTLE
-247 YTETILDRTYKLE
+247 YQETILDRTYKLE
-260 SRGVGTDFAV
+260 KSDFSI
-270 SGWENV
+270 SGWDNV
-276 FQGAAK
+276 FSGAAK
-282 SVEFNKIKFEQ
+282 SIEFNKVQFEQ

-316 AAQKNPFQEL
+316 AEKKNPFQEL

-352 RLKEHCDNLDIPF
+352 KLKDHCDQLEIPF

-394 DPTRLIFAPID
+394 DPSKLIFAPID
-405 DAENNLQERTTQ
+405 DAENNLQERTAQ

-480 LDQDHL
+480 LDQDYL
-486 WWRKLDD
+486 WWKKFEK
-493 TMPDFINM
+493 TMPSFVNM
-501 QGPENYSYLQDQG
+501 NNPNGYEFLSNQG
-514 LAKNMGEILK
+514 LAKNMGDILQS
-524 VSDKPSEERVLEAYD
+524 VERPSEERVLETFD
-539 KIEKHFK
+539 KVESLHKDDDHM
-546 TNQHLFYANLYKEI
+546 FYASLYKEI

-588 EEDWFENP
+588 ESDWFENP
-596 EIYFKKDYDTK
+596 ETYFKKDYQTK
-607 FNMLQELMRVNMKG
+607 FHMLQELMKANMKG
-621 LDFSEI
+621 LNFSDI
-627 RRQEVVRY
+627 RKQEVIRY

-642 ADTDFKRKV
+642 ADTDFKRQV
-651 DARINQ
+651 EARVNQ
-657 LNIDLEAKK
+657 LNIEMEARKMYEG
-666 KFDKAN
+666 N

>member
-1 MTTDFRLPTEDRN
+1 

-21 PIKQNELNALRD
+21 PIKQNELDVLRD
-33 EATSYIKSVQWEQG
+33 EATDYIKSVQWEQG
-47 QRAKN
+47 NKAKSR
-52 KENNG
+52 E
-57 KDESILLYLSRAQ
+57 KDVKDDSILLYLSRAN
-70 GGNGGIEVTSVSK
+70 NGSNVEITSVSK

-90 RLLPGSVAIPIHLN
+90 RLLPDSIAIPVHLN
-104 ETLFAVQEGL
+104 QTLFAVQEGL
-114 ALGIWIKDSYY
+114 TLGIWIKDAYY
-125 DASGLSSLSERKSVL
+125 DASGLSALNERKSAL
-140 DNAGK
+140 DSSGK
-145 REYESKMHTATAFML
+145 REFESKLQTATAFQL
-160 FATAYNILHNL
+160 FSTAYKILHDL
-171 IPHASDDLSVMKNK
+171 KPSASDDLSVMKQK

-193 FISPLKGI
+193 FMSPLKGI
-201 ACTLYYYDKYLSHPD
+201 ACSLFYFDKYLGHPE
-216 IVKTDKDVIDFTVVY
+216 IIKSDKDVVDFTVVY

-241 RKNSLE
+241 RKSSLE
-247 YTETILDRTYKLE
+247 YTETITDRTYKLE
-260 SRGVGTDFAV
+260 NSDFAV

-276 FQGAAK
+276 FAGTAK
-282 SVEFNKIKFEQ
+282 SVEFNKIQFEQ
-293 IVGNRDAKHF
+293 IVGNKDAKHF

-316 AAQKNPFQEL
+316 EAQKNPFQEL

-352 RLKEHCDNLDIPF
+352 RLKEYCDNLDIPF

-381 SAEKMVEWMKPLQ
+381 SAEKMVEWMKPMQ
-394 DPTRLIFAPID
+394 DPTKIIFAPID
-405 DAENNLQERTTQ
+405 DAENNLQERTAQ

-444 SSIGLFTNLPEML
+444 SSVGLFTNLPEML
-457 DKAVISRVQ
+457 DKAVISRIQ

-480 LDQDHL
+480 LDQDYI
-486 WWRKLDD
+486 WWKKFEK
-493 TMPDFINM
+493 TIPDFVNM
-501 QGPENYSYLQDQG
+501 QNPTNYDFLKDQG
-514 LAKNMGEILK
+514 LTKSMGEILNS
-524 VSDKPSEERVLEAYD
+524 VQKPSEERVLEAYD
-539 KIEKHFK
+539 KASKKHK
-546 TNQHLFYANLYKEI
+546 THEHTFFASLYKEI

-588 EEDWFENP
+588 EQDWFDNP
-596 EIYFKKDYDTK
+596 ELYFKKDYETK
-607 FNMLQELMRVNMKG
+607 FNMLQELMKANMKG

-651 DARINQ
+651 NVRVNQ
-657 LNIDLEAKK
+657 LNIDLEARRN
-666 KFDKAN
+666 FENGN

>member
-1 MTTDFRLPTEDRN
+1 

-21 PIKQNELNALRD
+21 PIKQNELDMLRD
-33 EATSYIKSVQWEQG
+33 EATSYLKSVQWEQG

-52 KENNG
+52 KDSNG
-57 KDESILLYLSRAQ
+57 KDESILLYLSRAN
-70 GGNGGIEVTSVSK
+70 NGSSAAVTSVSK

-90 RLLPGSVAIPIHLN
+90 RLLPESVAIPLN
-104 ETLFAVQEGL
+104 LNQTLYAVQEGL
-114 ALGIWIKDSYY
+114 TLGVWIKDSYY
-125 DASGLSSLSERKSVL
+125 DASGLSSLSENKAAL
-140 DNAGK
+140 DSSGK

-160 FATAYNILHNL
+160 FAAAYKILHDL
-171 IPHASDDLSVMKNK
+171 KPHASDDLSVMKQK

-193 FISPLKGI
+193 LMTPLKGI
-201 ACTLYYYDKYLSHPD
+201 SCSLFYYDKYLGHPE
-216 IVKTDKDVIDFTVVY
+216 IIKSDKDVIDFTVVY

-241 RKNSLE
+241 RKSSLE
-247 YTETILDRTYKLE
+247 YTETITDRTYKLE
-260 SRGVGTDFAV
+260 KSDFAV
-270 SGWENV
+270 SGWDNV
-276 FQGAAK
+276 FSGTAK
-282 SVEFNKIKFEQ
+282 SVEFNKIQFEQ
-293 IVGNRDAKHF
+293 IVGNKDAKHF
-303 ARRLTERMLSYDF
+303 ARRLTERLLSYDF
-316 AAQKNPFQEL
+316 EAKKNPFQEL

-352 RLKEHCDNLDIPF
+352 RLKAHSDNLDIPF

-394 DPTRLIFAPID
+394 DPTKLIFAPID
-405 DAENNLQERTTQ
+405 DAENNLQERTEQ

-486 WWRKLDD
+486 WWRKLDK
-493 TMPDFINM
+493 TMPDFVNM
-501 QGPENYSYLQDQG
+501 QNPAQYNFLEDQKMVKS
-514 LAKNMGEILK
+514 LGEILEQIE
-524 VSDKPSEERVLEAYD
+524 KPSEARVLETF
-539 KIEKHFK
+539 EKVQKLHK
-546 TNQHLFYANLYKEI
+546 HNDHMFYAHLYTEI

-575 QSAISLR
+575 QKAVSLR

-588 EEDWFENP
+588 EKDWFENP
-596 EIYFKKDYDTK
+596 EIYFKKDYNTK
-607 FNMLQELMRVNMKG
+607 FNMLQELMRSNMKG
-621 LDFSEI
+621 LDFSDI

-651 DARINQ
+651 DARVNQ
-657 LNIDLEAKK
+657 LNIDLEARTQ
-666 KFDKAN
+666 FDTND

>member
-1 MTTDFRLPTEDRN
+1 
-14 MEHNSTF
+14 MEHNTTF
-21 PIKQNELNALRD
+21 PIKLNELDQLRE
-33 EATSYIKSVQWEQG
+33 EATSYIKSVHWEQG
-47 QRAKN
+47 QRARN
-52 KENNG
+52 KE
-57 KDESILLYLSRAQ
+57 KDNKDDSILLYLSRAK
-70 GGNGGIEVTSVSK
+70 GNGGQVDVTSVSK
-83 TILALKK
+83 TILSLKK
-90 RLLPGSVAIPIHLN
+90 RLLPESVAIPLHLN

-125 DASGLSSLSERKSVL
+125 DASGLSSLSERKATL
-140 DNAGK
+140 DNSGK

-160 FATAYNILHNL
+160 FSTAYKILHDL
-171 IPHASDDLSVMKNK
+171 KGHDSDDLSVMKNK
-185 FAGIPEVS
+185 FAGIPEIS
-193 FISPLKGI
+193 LMSPLKGLS
-201 ACTLYYYDKYLSHPD
+201 CCLFYYDKYLSHPE
-216 IVKTDKDVIDFTVVY
+216 IVKSDRDVIDFTVVF

-241 RKNSLE
+241 RKNTLE

-260 SRGVGTDFAV
+260 NSEFAI
-270 SGWENV
+270 SGWSNV
-276 FQGAAK
+276 FAGAAK
-282 SVEFNKIKFEQ
+282 SIEFNQVQFED

-303 ARRLTERMLSYDF
+303 ARRLTERLLSYDF
-316 AAQKNPFQEL
+316 SAKKNPFQEL

-352 RLKEHCDNLDIPF
+352 RLKKHCDNLEIPF

-394 DPTRLIFAPID
+394 DPTRIIFAPID
-405 DAENNLQERTTQ
+405 DAENNLQERTAQ

-466 GRFKID
+466 GRFLID

-486 WWRKLDD
+486 WWQKLES
-493 TMPDFINM
+493 TMPSFINM
-501 QGPENYSYLQDQG
+501 DDPKGYEYLADQG
-514 LAKNMGEILK
+514 LAKNLGEILQ
-524 VSDKPSEERVLEAYD
+524 SIEKPTEERVLEVYD
-539 KIEKHFK
+539 KVDKVHDSNEHM
-546 TNQHLFYANLYKEI
+546 FYASLYKEI
-560 QKIFPF
+560 QNVFPF

-575 QSAISLR
+575 QSAVSLR

-588 EEDWFENP
+588 EDDWFNNP
-596 EIYFKKDYDTK
+596 DIYFKKDYETK
-607 FNMLQELMRVNMKG
+607 YGMLQELMKANMKG
-621 LDFSEI
+621 LNFSDI

-651 DARINQ
+651 DARVSEM
-657 LNIDLEAKK
+657 NIELEAREQ
-666 KFDKAN
+666 FDKENE

>member
-1 MTTDFRLPTEDRN
+1 

-21 PIKQNELNALRD
+21 PIKQTELDMLRD
-33 EATSYIKSVQWEQG
+33 EATSYIKSIQWEQG
-47 QRAKN
+47 ERARN
-52 KENNG
+52 KD
-57 KDESILLYLSRAQ
+57 KDAQDESILLYLSRAK
-70 GGNGGIEVTSVSK
+70 GNGGTEVTSVSK
-83 TILALKK
+83 TILELKK
-90 RLLPGSVAIPIHLN
+90 RLLPESVALPVKLN
-104 ETLFAVQEGL
+104 HTLYAVQEGIG
-114 ALGIWIKDSYY
+114 LGLWIRDSYY
-125 DASGLSSLSERKSVL
+125 DASGLSTLIENKSAL
-140 DNAGK
+140 DSNGK
-145 REYESKMHTATAFML
+145 REFESKMHTATAFML
-160 FATAYNILHNL
+160 FSLSYKILHDL
-171 IPHASDDLSVMKNK
+171 KPIASDDLSVMKQK

-193 FISPLKGI
+193 FLTPLKGI
-201 ACTLYYYDKYLSHPD
+201 SCSLFYYDKYLGHPE
-216 IVKTDKDVIDFTVVY
+216 IIKSDKDVIDFTVVY
-231 FEALIDEIQL
+231 FEALISEIQL
-241 RKNSLE
+241 RKSTLE
-247 YTETILDRTYKLE
+247 YTETIVDRAYKLE
-260 SRGVGTDFAV
+260 NSDFAID
-270 SGWENV
+270 GWNNTFE
-276 FQGAAK
+276 GTAK
-282 SVEFNKIKFEQ
+282 SVEFNKIQFEQ

-316 AAQKNPFQEL
+316 EAKKNPFQEL

-394 DPTRLIFAPID
+394 DPTKLIFAPID
-405 DAENNLQERTTQ
+405 DAENNLQERTAQ

-480 LDQDHL
+480 LDQDHI
-486 WWRKLDD
+486 WWRKLQD
-493 TMPDFINM
+493 TMPDFVNM
-501 QGPENYSYLQDQG
+501 NNPDGYNYLDDQG
-514 LAKNMGEILK
+514 LAKSMGDILK
-524 VSDKPSEERVLEAYD
+524 AVEKPTEERVYD
-539 KIEKHFK
+539 TFEKVEK
-546 TNQHLFYANLYKEI
+546 QHKHDDHMFYASLYKEI

-588 EEDWFENP
+588 EDDWFENP
-596 EIYFKKDYDTK
+596 EIYFKKDYETK
-607 FNMLQELMRVNMKG
+607 FKMLQELMKANMKG
-621 LDFSEI
+621 LNFSDI
-627 RRQEVVRY
+627 RRQEVIRY

-651 DARINQ
+651 DARVNQ
-657 LNIDLEAKK
+657 LNIETEAREQFGKQ
-666 KFDKAN
+666 D

>member
-1 MTTDFRLPTEDRN
+1 MQQ
-14 MEHNSTF
+14 NSTF
-21 PIKQNELNALRD
+21 PIKQNELDMLRD
-33 EATSYIKSVQWEQG
+33 EAASYLKSIQWEQG
-47 QRAKN
+47 QRAKS
-52 KENNG
+52 
-57 KDESILLYLSRAQ
+57 KDKNAKDDSILLYLSRAN
-70 GGNGGIEVTSVSK
+70 NGSNNPETTSVSK
-83 TILALKK
+83 TILELKK
-90 RLLPGSVAIPIHLN
+90 RLLPDSIAIPVLLN
-104 ETLFAVQEGL
+104 QTLNAVQEGL
-114 ALGIWIKDSYY
+114 TLGIWIKDSYY
-125 DASGLSSLSERKSVL
+125 HASGLSSLNERKASL
-140 DNAGK
+140 DSLGK

-160 FATAYNILHNL
+160 FAAAYNILHNL
-171 IPHASDDLSVMKNK
+171 KPYASDDLSVMKQK

-193 FISPLKGI
+193 LLSPLKGV
-201 ACTLYYYDKYLSHPD
+201 ACTLFYYDKYLGHPD
-216 IVKTDKDVIDFTVVY
+216 IIKSDKDVADFTVVF
-231 FEALIDEIQL
+231 FEALIDEIQM
-241 RKNSLE
+241 RKSTLE
-247 YTETILDRTYKLE
+247 YQETILDRTYKLE
-260 SRGVGTDFAV
+260 HSDFAI
-270 SGWENV
+270 SGWNNA
-276 FQGAAK
+276 FAGAAK
-282 SVEFNKIKFEQ
+282 SIEFNKIKFEQ
-293 IVGNRDAKHF
+293 IVGNKDAKHF

-316 AAQKNPFQEL
+316 TAKKNPFQEL

-352 RLKEHCDNLDIPF
+352 RLKEYCDHLEIPF

-381 SAEKMVEWMKPLQ
+381 SAEKMVEWMKPMQ
-394 DPTRLIFAPID
+394 DPTKLIFAPID
-405 DAENNLQERTTQ
+405 DAENNLQERTAQ

-444 SSIGLFTNLPEML
+444 SAIGLFTNLPEML

-472 GARTEHDF
+472 GARTENDF

-486 WWRKLDD
+486 WWRKLQD

-501 QGPENYSYLQDQG
+501 KNPDQYKYLQDQG
-514 LAKNMGEILK
+514 LIKSMGEILK
-524 VSDKPSEERVLEAYD
+524 SVDKPSEERVHAVYD
-539 KIEKHFK
+539 RVEKQFQ
-546 TNQHLFYANLYKEI
+546 TNEHQFYANLYKEI
-560 QKIFPF
+560 QQVFPF

-588 EEDWFENP
+588 ETAWFDNP
-596 EIYFKKDYDTK
+596 EFYFKQTYDTK
-607 FNMLQELMRVNMKG
+607 FNMLQELMRANMKG
-621 LDFSEI
+621 LNFSEI

-642 ADTDFKRKV
+642 ADTDFKRQV
-651 DARINQ
+651 DSRVNQ
-657 LNIDLEAKK
+657 LNIELEARK
-666 KFDKAN
+666 KFEK

>member
-1 MTTDFRLPTEDRN
+1 

-21 PIKQNELNALRD
+21 PIKQNELDMLRD
-33 EATSYIKSVQWEQG
+33 EATSYIKSIQWEQG
-47 QRAKN
+47 QRANN
-52 KENNG
+52 KDKDA
-57 KDESILLYLSRAQ
+57 KDESILLYLSRAN
-70 GGNGGIEVTSVSK
+70 NGSNSATVTSVSK

-90 RLLPGSVAIPIHLN
+90 RLLPDSVAIPVHLN
-104 ETLFAVQEGL
+104 QTLFTVQEGL
-114 ALGIWIKDSYY
+114 GLGIWIKDSYY
-125 DASGLSSLSERKSVL
+125 DASGLSALSENKSAL
-140 DNAGK
+140 DNSGK

-160 FATAYNILHNL
+160 FSVAYNILHNL
-171 IPHASDDLSVMKNK
+171 KNYASDDLSVMKNK

-193 FISPLKGI
+193 FMSPLKGI
-201 ACTLYYYDKYLSHPD
+201 SCSLFYYDKYLGHPE
-216 IVKTDKDVIDFTVVY
+216 IIKTDKDVIDFTVVY

-241 RKNSLE
+241 RKSSLE
-247 YTETILDRTYKLE
+247 YTETITDRTYKLE
-260 SRGVGTDFAV
+260 NSDFAI

-276 FQGAAK
+276 FAGTAK
-282 SVEFNKIKFEQ
+282 SIEFNKIQFEQ

-316 AAQKNPFQEL
+316 AAKKNPFQEL

-394 DPTRLIFAPID
+394 DPTKLIFAPID
-405 DAENNLQERTTQ
+405 DAENNLQERTAQ

-486 WWRKLDD
+486 WWRKLKD

-501 QGPENYSYLQDQG
+501 ENPEGYAYLSDQG

-524 VSDKPSEERVLEAYD
+524 TIEKPTEERVLEVY
-539 KIEKHFK
+539 ESVENKH
-546 TNQHLFYANLYKEI
+546 NDNHHLFYANLYKAM
-560 QKIFPF
+560 QKMFPF

-588 EEDWFENP
+588 EDDWFDNP
-596 EIYFKKDYDTK
+596 EIYFKQDYTTK
-607 FNMLQELMRVNMKG
+607 HGMLQELMKANMKG
-621 LDFSEI
+621 LNFSDI

-635 LDNVATI
+635 IDNVATI

-651 DARINQ
+651 DKRIAQMNIEVEAREQ
-657 LNIDLEAKK
+657 
-666 KFDKAN
+666 FDKNS

>member
-1 MTTDFRLPTEDRN
+1 

-21 PIKQNELNALRD
+21 PIKQSELDMLRD
-33 EATSYIKSVQWEQG
+33 EAASYIKSVQWDQG
-47 QRAKN
+47 MRARN
-52 KENNG
+52 KD
-57 KDESILLYLSRAQ
+57 KDAKDDSILLYLSRAK
-70 GGNGGIEVTSVSK
+70 GNGNSDVTSISK
-83 TILALKK
+83 TILSLKK
-90 RLLPGSVAIPIHLN
+90 RLLPDSVAIPLSLN
-104 ETLFAVQEGL
+104 QTLLSVQEGL

-125 DASGLSSLSERKSVL
+125 DASGLSALSENKSGL
-140 DNAGK
+140 GNDQK
-145 REYESKMHTATAFML
+145 REYESKMQTATAFML
-160 FATAYNILHNL
+160 YAASYNILHNL
-171 IPHASDDLSVMKNK
+171 KRFASDDLSVMKNK
-185 FAGIPEVS
+185 FAGIPELS
-193 FISPLKGI
+193 FMSPLKGI
-201 ACTLYYYDKYLSHPD
+201 SCALYYYDKYLSHPD
-216 IVKTDKDVIDFTVVY
+216 VVTSDKDVANFTVVF

-241 RKNSLE
+241 RKSSLE
-247 YTETILDRTYKLE
+247 YTETITDRTYKLE
-260 SRGVGTDFAV
+260 NSEFAI
-270 SGWENV
+270 SGWDNV
-276 FQGAAK
+276 FAGTAK
-282 SVEFNKIKFEQ
+282 SIEFNKIQFEQ

-316 AAQKNPFQEL
+316 IEKKNPFQEL

-394 DPTRLIFAPID
+394 DPSKLIFAPID
-405 DAENNLQERTTQ
+405 DAENNLQERTAQ

-486 WWRKLDD
+486 WWRKLKD
-493 TMPDFINM
+493 TMPDFVNM
-501 QGPENYSYLQDQG
+501 NDPKGYKFLADQG
-514 LAKNMGEILK
+514 LAKNMGEILN
-524 VSDKPSEERVLEAYD
+524 VTDKPIEDRVLEAY
-539 KIEKHFK
+539 EKTEARYKAKDHA
-546 TNQHLFYANLYKEI
+546 FYALLYMEI
-560 QKIFPF
+560 QKLFPY

-575 QSAISLR
+575 QSAVSLR

-588 EEDWFENP
+588 EKDWFENP
-596 EIYFKKDYDTK
+596 ELYFKKDYETK
-607 FNMLQELMRVNMKG
+607 FGMLQELMRANMKG

-657 LNIDLEAKK
+657 LNIELEAREQFENEK
-666 KFDKAN
+666 

>member
-1 MTTDFRLPTEDRN
+1 
-14 MEHNSTF
+14 MEHNTTF
-21 PIKQNELNALRD
+21 PIKKAELDMLRD
-33 EATSYIKSVQWEQG
+33 EASSYLKSVQWEQSD
-47 QRAKN
+47 RAKN
-52 KENNG
+52 RD
-57 KDESILLYLSRAQ
+57 KDAKDDSILLYLSRAN
-70 GGNGGIEVTSVSK
+70 NGSQVNITSVSK

-90 RLLPGSVAIPIHLN
+90 RLLPDSVALPVLLN
-104 ETLFAVQEGL
+104 QTLYAVQEGIT
-114 ALGIWIKDSYY
+114 LGIWVKDSYN
-125 DASGLSSLSERKSVL
+125 DASGLSSLVERKSSL
-140 DNAGK
+140 DNSGK
-145 REYESKMHTATAFML
+145 REFESKMQTSTAFML
-160 FATAYNILHNL
+160 FAIAYKILND
-171 IPHASDDLSVMKNK
+171 IKPYASDDLSVMKQK
-185 FAGIPEVS
+185 FAGLPEVS
-193 FISPLKGI
+193 ILSPLKGI
-201 ACTLYYYDKYLSHPD
+201 SCALFYYDKYLSHPE
-216 IVKTDKDVIDFTVVY
+216 IIKSDKDVIDFSVVY
-231 FEALIDEIQL
+231 FEALIAEIQL
-241 RKNSLE
+241 RKSTLE
-247 YTETILDRTYKLE
+247 YTETITDRAYKLE
-260 SRGVGTDFAV
+260 DSNFAID
-270 SGWENV
+270 GWNNV
-276 FQGAAK
+276 FEGTAK
-282 SVEFNKIKFEQ
+282 SVEFNKIQFEQ

-316 AAQKNPFQEL
+316 EAQKNPFQEL

-352 RLKEHCDNLDIPF
+352 RLKEYCDNLDLPF

-394 DPTRLIFAPID
+394 DPTKLIFAPID

-472 GARTEHDF
+472 GAQTEHDF
-480 LDQDHL
+480 LDQDYL
-486 WWRKLDD
+486 WWRKLQD
-493 TMPDFINM
+493 TMPNFINM
-501 QGPENYSYLQDQG
+501 ENPDNYKYLANQG
-514 LAKNMGEILK
+514 LAKNMGEILNL
-524 VSDKPSEERVLEAYD
+524 VEKPTEERVAETFEKVEKIHGLED
-539 KIEKHFK
+539 
-546 TNQHLFYANLYKEI
+546 HLFYASLYKEI

-588 EEDWFENP
+588 EKDWFENP
-596 EIYFKKDYDTK
+596 ETYFKKDYETK
-607 FNMLQELMRVNMKG
+607 FSMLQELMKANMKG
-621 LDFSEI
+621 LNFSDI
-627 RRQEVVRY
+627 RKQEVIRY

-651 DARINQ
+651 ELRISQMSIEMEAR
-657 LNIDLEAKK
+657 EEFESKV
-666 KFDKAN
+666 

>member
-1 MTTDFRLPTEDRN
+1 

-21 PIKQNELNALRD
+21 PIKQNELDMLRD
-33 EATSYIKSVQWEQG
+33 EATSYIKSIQWEQG

-52 KENNG
+52 KDKDA
-57 KDESILLYLSRAQ
+57 KDESILLYLSRAN
-70 GGNGGIEVTSVSK
+70 GNGGATSTSVSK
-83 TILALKK
+83 TILELKK
-90 RLLPGSVAIPIHLN
+90 RLLPESIAIPIHLN
-104 ETLFAVQEGL
+104 QTLFAVQEGIT
-114 ALGIWIKDSYY
+114 LGIWIKDSFY
-125 DASGLSSLSERKSVL
+125 DASGLSSLSENKSAL
-140 DNAGK
+140 DNSGK
-145 REYESKMHTATAFML
+145 REYESKMQTATAFML
-160 FATAYNILHNL
+160 FSTAYKILHDL
-171 IPHASDDLSVMKNK
+171 QTIASDDLSVMKNK

-193 FISPLKGI
+193 LMSPLKGI
-201 ACTLYYYDKYLSHPD
+201 SCALFYYDKYLGHPE

-231 FEALIDEIQL
+231 FEALIDEIQM
-241 RKNSLE
+241 RKSSLE
-247 YTETILDRTYKLE
+247 YTETIVDRTYKLE
-260 SRGVGTDFAV
+260 NSEFAV
-270 SGWENV
+270 SGWDNV
-276 FQGAAK
+276 FQGTAK
-282 SVEFNKIKFEQ
+282 SIEFNKIQFEQ

-316 AAQKNPFQEL
+316 TAKKNPFQEL

-381 SAEKMVEWMKPLQ
+381 SAEKMVEWMKPMQ
-394 DPTRLIFAPID
+394 DPSKLIFAPID
-405 DAENNLQERTTQ
+405 DAENNLQERTAQ

-493 TMPDFINM
+493 TMPDFVNM
-501 QGPENYSYLQDQG
+501 QGPENYNYLQDQG
-514 LAKNMGEILK
+514 LAKNMGEIFN
-524 VSDKPSEERVLEAYD
+524 VSDKPTEERVLEAYD
-539 KIEKHFK
+539 KIEGSFK
-546 TNQHLFYANLYKEI
+546 SNQHLFYANLYKEI

-575 QSAISLR
+575 QSAVSLR

-596 EIYFKKDYDTK
+596 DIYFKKDYETK
-607 FNMLQELMRVNMKG
+607 FNMLQELMRSNMKG

-651 DARINQ
+651 DARVNQ
-657 LNIDLEAKK
+657 LNIDMEARDQFGRKE
-666 KFDKAN
+666 

>member
-1 MTTDFRLPTEDRN
+1 

-21 PIKQNELNALRD
+21 PIKQNELDMLRD
-33 EATSYIKSVQWEQG
+33 EATDYIKSIQWEQG
-47 QRAKN
+47 NKAKSRE
-52 KENNG
+52 KEA
-57 KDESILLYLSRAQ
+57 KDDSILLYLSRAN
-70 GGNGGIEVTSVSK
+70 NGSNVSITSVSK

-90 RLLPGSVAIPIHLN
+90 RLLPDSIAIPVHLN
-104 ETLFAVQEGL
+104 QTLFAIQEGL
-114 ALGIWIKDSYY
+114 TLGIWIKDAFY
-125 DASGLSSLSERKSVL
+125 DASGLSSLNERKSAL
-140 DNAGK
+140 DNSGK
-145 REYESKMHTATAFML
+145 REFESKLQTATAFQL
-160 FATAYNILHNL
+160 FSTSYKILHDL
-171 IPHASDDLSVMKNK
+171 KPFASDDLSVMKQK

-193 FISPLKGI
+193 LLSPLKGI
-201 ACTLYYYDKYLSHPD
+201 ACSLFYFDKYLSHPE
-216 IVKTDKDVIDFTVVY
+216 IIKSDKDVVDFTVVY

-241 RKNSLE
+241 RKSSLE

-260 SRGVGTDFAV
+260 NSDFAI

-276 FQGAAK
+276 FAGTAK
-282 SVEFNKIKFEQ
+282 SVEFNKVQFEQ
-293 IVGNRDAKHF
+293 IVGNKDAKHF

-316 AAQKNPFQEL
+316 EAQKNPFQEL

-381 SAEKMVEWMKPLQ
+381 SAEKMVEWMKPMQ
-394 DPTRLIFAPID
+394 DPTKIIFAPID
-405 DAENNLQERTTQ
+405 DAENNLQERTAQ

-444 SSIGLFTNLPEML
+444 SSVGLFTNLPEML

-472 GARTEHDF
+472 GARTAHDF
-480 LDQDHL
+480 LDQDYI
-486 WWRKLDD
+486 WWKKFEK
-493 TMPDFINM
+493 TIPDFVNM
-501 QGPENYSYLQDQG
+501 QNPAEYEFLKDQG
-514 LAKNMGEILK
+514 LAKSMGDILNTIE
-524 VSDKPSEERVLEAYD
+524 KPSEERVLEAYD
-539 KIEKHFK
+539 RAAQKHK
-546 TNQHLFYANLYKEI
+546 TNEHLFFATLYKEI

-588 EEDWFENP
+588 EQDWFDNP
-596 EIYFKKDYDTK
+596 EVYFKKDYETK
-607 FNMLQELMRVNMKG
+607 FNMLQELMKANMKG

-651 DARINQ
+651 DERINQ
-657 LNIDLEAKK
+657 LNIDLEARRN
-666 KFDKAN
+666 FENGN

>member
-1 MTTDFRLPTEDRN
+1 

-21 PIKQNELNALRD
+21 PIKKSELDVLRD
-33 EATSYIKSVQWEQG
+33 EASSYLKSISWEQG
-47 QRAKN
+47 GRAKS
-52 KENNG
+52 KDKDA
-57 KDESILLYLSRAQ
+57 KDESILLYLSKAN
-70 GGNGGIEVTSVSK
+70 NGSSASVTSVSK

-90 RLLPGSVAIPIHLN
+90 RLLPDSVAIPILLN
-104 ETLFAVQEGL
+104 QTLYAVQEGL
-114 ALGIWIKDSYY
+114 TLGIWIKDSYY
-125 DASGLSSLSERKSVL
+125 DASGLSSLNERKSAL
-140 DNAGK
+140 NNDGK
-145 REYESKMHTATAFML
+145 REYESKMQTASAFML
-160 FATAYNILHNL
+160 FASAYKILHL
-171 IPHASDDLSVMKNK
+171 LKPHASDDLSVMKQK
-185 FAGIPEVS
+185 FAGIPELS
-193 FISPLKGI
+193 LMSPLKGVSC
-201 ACTLYYYDKYLSHPD
+201 ALFYYDKYLAHPD
-216 IVKTDKDVIDFTVVY
+216 IVKSDKDVADFTVVY
-231 FEALIDEIQL
+231 FEALIDEINL
-241 RKNSLE
+241 RKSSLE
-247 YTETILDRTYKLE
+247 YTETIVDRTYKLE
-260 SRGVGTDFAV
+260 NSEFAI
-270 SGWENV
+270 SGWENT
-276 FQGAAK
+276 FQGTAK
-282 SVEFNKIKFEQ
+282 SIEFNKIQFDQ

-316 AAQKNPFQEL
+316 EAKKNPFQEL

-352 RLKEHCDNLDIPF
+352 RLKEHSDNLDIPF

-381 SAEKMVEWMKPLQ
+381 SAEKMVDWMKPMQ
-394 DPTRLIFAPID
+394 DPTKLIFAPID
-405 DAENNLQERTTQ
+405 DAENNLQERTAQ

-457 DKAVISRVQ
+457 DKAIISRVQ

-472 GARTEHDF
+472 GARSEHDF

-486 WWRKLDD
+486 WWRKLDK
-493 TMPDFINM
+493 TMPDFVNM
-501 QGPENYSYLQDQG
+501 QGPDGYQYLQDQG
-514 LAKNMGEILK
+514 LATNMGEILNM
-524 VSDKPSEERVLEAYD
+524 SDKPTELRVFDAYD
-539 KIEKHFK
+539 KAEKLHK
-546 TNQHLFYANLYKEI
+546 TTDHLFYATLYKEI

-575 QSAISLR
+575 QSAVSLR

-588 EEDWFENP
+588 EQSWFDNP
-596 EIYFKKDYDTK
+596 ETYFKKDYQTK
-607 FNMLQELMRVNMKG
+607 LNMLQELMKSNMKG
-621 LDFSEI
+621 LNFSEI

-651 DARINQ
+651 DARVNQ
-657 LNIDLEAKK
+657 LNIET
-666 KFDKAN
+666 KARESFGNGQ

>member
-1 MTTDFRLPTEDRN
+1 

-21 PIKQNELNALRD
+21 PIKQNELDVLRD
-33 EATSYIKSVQWEQG
+33 EATDYIKSVQWEQG
-47 QRAKN
+47 NKAKSRD
-52 KENNG
+52 
-57 KDESILLYLSRAQ
+57 KDAKDDSILLYLSRAN
-70 GGNGGIEVTSVSK
+70 NGSDVEITSVSK

-90 RLLPGSVAIPIHLN
+90 RLLPDSIAIPVHLN
-104 ETLFAVQEGL
+104 QTLFAVQEGL
-114 ALGIWIKDSYY
+114 TLGIWIKDSYY
-125 DASGLSSLSERKSVL
+125 DASGLSSLNERKSAL
-140 DNAGK
+140 DSSGK
-145 REYESKMHTATAFML
+145 REYESKLQTAAAFQL
-160 FATAYNILHNL
+160 FATSYKILHDL
-171 IPHASDDLSVMKNK
+171 KPFASDDLSVMKQK

-193 FISPLKGI
+193 FLSPLKGI
-201 ACTLYYYDKYLSHPD
+201 ACSLFYYDKYLGHPE
-216 IVKTDKDVIDFTVVY
+216 IVKSDKDVVDFTVVY

-241 RKNSLE
+241 RKSSLE
-247 YTETILDRTYKLE
+247 YTETITDRTYKLE
-260 SRGVGTDFAV
+260 NSDFAV
-270 SGWENV
+270 SGWENA
-276 FQGAAK
+276 FAGTAK
-282 SVEFNKIKFEQ
+282 SVAFNKIKFEQ
-293 IVGNRDAKHF
+293 IVGNKDAKHF

-316 AAQKNPFQEL
+316 EAQKNPFQEL

-381 SAEKMVEWMKPLQ
+381 SAEKMVEWMKPMQ
-394 DPTRLIFAPID
+394 DPTKIIFAPID
-405 DAENNLQERTTQ
+405 DAENNLQERTAQ

-444 SSIGLFTNLPEML
+444 SSVGLFTNLPEML
-457 DKAVISRVQ
+457 DKAVISRIQ

-480 LDQDHL
+480 LDQDYI
-486 WWRKLDD
+486 WWKKFEK
-493 TMPDFINM
+493 TIPDFVNM
-501 QGPENYSYLQDQG
+501 QNPKNYDFLKDQG
-514 LAKNMGEILK
+514 LTKSMGEILNA
-524 VSDKPSEERVLEAYD
+524 VEKPSEERVLEAYD
-539 KIEKHFK
+539 KASKMHNSNE
-546 TNQHLFYANLYKEI
+546 HLFFASLYKEI

-588 EEDWFENP
+588 EPDWFQNP
-596 EIYFKKDYDTK
+596 EAYFKKDYKTK
-607 FNMLQELMRVNMKG
+607 FNMLQELMKSNMKG

-651 DARINQ
+651 DARVNQ
-657 LNIDLEAKK
+657 LNIDLQARKS
-666 KFDKAN
+666 FDNGN

>member
-1 MTTDFRLPTEDRN
+1 
-14 MEHNSTF
+14 MEHNTTF
-21 PIKQNELNALRD
+21 PIKNNELDMLRD
-33 EATSYIKSVQWEQG
+33 EASSYLKSVQWEQSS
-47 QRAKN
+47 RAKN
-52 KENNG
+52 KDKDT
-57 KDESILLYLSRAQ
+57 KDESILLYLSRVN
-70 GGNGGIEVTSVSK
+70 NGGTSESTSLSK

-90 RLLPGSVAIPIHLN
+90 RLLPDSVAIPLFLN
-104 ETLFAVQEGL
+104 QTLYAVQEGL
-114 ALGIWIKDSYY
+114 TLGTWIKDSYY
-125 DASGLSSLSERKSVL
+125 DASGLSSLIQNKSAL
-140 DNAGK
+140 DSNGK
-145 REYESKMHTATAFML
+145 REFESKMHTGTAFML
-160 FATAYNILHNL
+160 FSCAYYILHQL
-171 IPHASDDLSVMKNK
+171 KPFASDDLSVMKQK

-193 FISPLKGI
+193 FLSPLKGFSC
-201 ACTLYYYDKYLSHPD
+201 AMFYFDKYLSHPE
-216 IVKTDKDVIDFTVVY
+216 IIKSDKDVIDFTVVY
-231 FEALIDEIQL
+231 FEALIAEIQL
-241 RKNSLE
+241 RKSTLE
-247 YTETILDRTYKLE
+247 YTETVEDRTYKLE
-260 SRGVGTDFAV
+260 NTEFAV
-270 SGWENV
+270 SGWNNA
-276 FQGAAK
+276 FSGTAK
-282 SVEFNKIKFEQ
+282 SIEFNKIKFEQ

-303 ARRLTERMLSYDF
+303 ARRLTERLLSYDF
-316 AAQKNPFQEL
+316 EAKKNPFQEL

-352 RLKEHCDNLDIPF
+352 KLKEHADVLDIPF

-381 SAEKMVEWMKPLQ
+381 SAEKMVEWMKPMQ
-394 DPTRLIFAPID
+394 DPTKLIFAPID
-405 DAENNLQERTTQ
+405 DAENNLQERTAQ

-472 GARTEHDF
+472 GARSEHDF

-486 WWRKLDD
+486 WWRKLDK
-493 TMPDFINM
+493 TIPDFVNM
-501 QGPENYSYLQDQG
+501 TSPSDYEYLKDQG
-514 LAKNMGEILK
+514 LAKNMGDILN
-524 VSDKPSEERVLEAYD
+524 SIEKPSEARVLEAYSKAELLHSAD
-539 KIEKHFK
+539 
-546 TNQHLFYANLYKEI
+546 NHLFFASLYKEI
-560 QKIFPF
+560 QNIFPF

-588 EEDWFENP
+588 EKDWFENP
-596 EIYFKKDYDTK
+596 EIYFKKDYNTK
-607 FNMLQELMRVNMKG
+607 HNMLQELMKANMKG
-621 LDFSEI
+621 LNFSDI

-651 DARINQ
+651 DVRVNQ
-657 LNIDLEAKK
+657 LNIETKARET
-666 KFDKAN
+666 FDNH

>member
-1 MTTDFRLPTEDRN
+1 
-14 MEHNSTF
+14 MEHNTTF
-21 PIKQNELNALRD
+21 PIKQNELDMLRD
-33 EATSYIKSVQWEQG
+33 EASSYLKSVQWEQG

-52 KENNG
+52 KD
-57 KDESILLYLSRAQ
+57 KDAKDDSILLYLSRAKN
-70 GGNGGIEVTSVSK
+70 GGNTLEVTSVSK

-90 RLLPGSVAIPIHLN
+90 RLLPDSVAIPIHLN
-104 ETLFAVQEGL
+104 ETLYAVQEGIT
-114 ALGIWIKDSYY
+114 LGIWIKDSYY

-140 DNAGK
+140 DTSGK
-145 REYESKMHTATAFML
+145 REYESKMQTATAFML
-160 FATAYNILHNL
+160 FSMAYNILHNL
-171 IPHASDDLSVMKNK
+171 KNIASDDLSVMKQK
-185 FAGIPEVS
+185 FAGLPEVS
-193 FISPLKGI
+193 FMSPLKGI
-201 ACTLYYYDKYLSHPD
+201 SCALYYYDKYLGHPEIIKSD
-216 IVKTDKDVIDFTVVY
+216 QDVVDFTVVY

-241 RKNSLE
+241 RKSSLE

-260 SRGVGTDFAV
+260 KSEFAV
-270 SGWENV
+270 AGWDNV
-276 FQGAAK
+276 FAGTAK
-282 SVEFNKIKFEQ
+282 SIEFNKIQFEQ

-316 AAQKNPFQEL
+316 TEKKNPFQEL

-352 RLKEHCDNLDIPF
+352 RLKEHSTNLDIPF

-381 SAEKMVEWMKPLQ
+381 SAEKMVEWMKPMQ
-394 DPTRLIFAPID
+394 DPTKLIFAPID
-405 DAENNLQERTTQ
+405 DAENNLQERTAQ

-480 LDQDHL
+480 IDQDHI
-486 WWRKLDD
+486 WWRKLQD
-493 TMPDFINM
+493 TMPNFINM
-501 QGPENYSYLQDQG
+501 EDPEGYKYLSDQG

-524 VSDKPSEERVLEAYD
+524 LIEKPSEERVLETFEKVD
-539 KIEKHFK
+539 KLHEQNEHM
-546 TNQHLFYANLYKEI
+546 FYASLYKEI

-588 EEDWFENP
+588 EKDWFEIP
-596 EIYFKKDYDTK
+596 ELYFRKDYQTK
-607 FNMLQELMRVNMKG
+607 FDMLQELMRANMKG
-621 LDFSEI
+621 LNFSDI

-651 DARINQ
+651 DTRVNQ
-657 LNIDLEAKK
+657 LNIDLEAREQ
-666 KFDKAN
+666 FERENE

>member
-1 MTTDFRLPTEDRN
+1 

-21 PIKQNELNALRD
+21 PIKKNELDVLRD
-33 EATSYIKSVQWEQG
+33 EASGYLKSIQWEQS

-52 KENNG
+52 KDKEA
-57 KDESILLYLSRAQ
+57 KDESILLFLSKAK
-70 GGNGGIEVTSVSK
+70 GGGASELTSVSK

-90 RLLPGSVAIPIHLN
+90 RLLPDSVALPVFLN
-104 ETLFAVQEGL
+104 QTLYAVQEGL
-114 ALGIWIKDSYY
+114 TLGIWIKDSYN
-125 DASGLSSLSERKSVL
+125 DASGLSSLAEKRSAL
-140 DNAGK
+140 DASGK
-145 REYESKMHTATAFML
+145 REFESKMQTATAFQL
-160 FATAYNILHNL
+160 FATAYKILHDL
-171 IPHASDDLSVMKNK
+171 KPHASDDLSVMKQK

-193 FISPLKGI
+193 FFSPLKGI
-201 ACTLYYYDKYLSHPD
+201 SCCLFYYDKYLSHPD
-216 IVKTDKDVIDFTVVY
+216 IIGSDKDVIDFTVVY
-231 FEALIDEIQL
+231 FEALIDEINL
-241 RKNSLE
+241 RKSSLE
-247 YTETILDRTYKLE
+247 YTETITDRTYKLE
-260 SRGVGTDFAV
+260 NSDFAV
-270 SGWENV
+270 SGWENT
-276 FQGAAK
+276 FSGTAK
-282 SVEFNKIKFEQ
+282 SVEFNKIQFEQ
-293 IVGNRDAKHF
+293 IVGNKDAKHF
-303 ARRLTERMLSYDF
+303 ARRLTERLLSYDF
-316 AAQKNPFQEL
+316 DAQKNPFQEL

-352 RLKEHCDNLDIPF
+352 RLKEHSDNLDIPF

-381 SAEKMVEWMKPLQ
+381 SAEKMVEWMKPMQ
-394 DPTRLIFAPID
+394 DPTKLIFAPID
-405 DAENNLQERTTQ
+405 DAENNLQERTAQ

-472 GARTEHDF
+472 GARTENDF
-480 LDQDHL
+480 LDQDYI
-486 WWRKLDD
+486 WWRKFEK
-493 TMPDFINM
+493 TMPEFVNM
-501 QGPENYSYLQDQG
+501 SNPSSYDYLRDQG
-514 LAKNMGEILK
+514 FVKSMGDVLNSIQ
-524 VSDKPSEERVLEAYD
+524 KPTEERVHEVYD
-539 KIEKHFK
+539 RVEQQYK
-546 TNQHLFYANLYKEI
+546 TNEHMFFASLYKEI

-588 EEDWFENP
+588 EQDWFENP
-596 EIYFKKDYDTK
+596 ETYFKKDYETK
-607 FNMLQELMRVNMKG
+607 FNMLQELMKTNMKG

-657 LNIDLEAKK
+657 MNIELEARERFNKR
-666 KFDKAN
+666 

>member
-1 MTTDFRLPTEDRN
+1 

-21 PIKQNELNALRD
+21 PIKLTELDMLRD
-33 EATSYIKSVQWEQG
+33 EASSYLKSVQWEQG
-47 QRAKN
+47 ARAKN
-52 KENNG
+52 KDKDA
-57 KDESILLYLSRAQ
+57 KDESILLYLSRAN
-70 GGNGGIEVTSVSK
+70 NGTNTAEITSVSK

-90 RLLPGSVAIPIHLN
+90 RLLPDSVAIPIYLN
-104 ETLFAVQEGL
+104 QTLYAVQEGIT
-114 ALGIWIKDSYY
+114 LGIWIKDSYY
-125 DASGLSSLSERKSVL
+125 DASGLSSLNENKSAL
-140 DNAGK
+140 DTNGK
-145 REYESKMHTATAFML
+145 REFESKMHTATAFML
-160 FATAYNILHNL
+160 FATAYKILHDL
-171 IPHASDDLSVMKNK
+171 KPYASDDLSVMKQK

-193 FISPLKGI
+193 ILSPLKGI
-201 ACTLYYYDKYLSHPD
+201 SCSLFYFDKYLGHPD
-216 IVKTDKDVIDFTVVY
+216 IIKSDKDVIDFTVVY

-241 RKNSLE
+241 RKSSLE
-247 YTETILDRTYKLE
+247 YTETIEDRTYKLE
-260 SRGVGTDFAV
+260 KSEFAV
-270 SGWENV
+270 SGWNNA
-276 FQGAAK
+276 FSGTTK
-282 SVEFNKIKFEQ
+282 SIEFNKIKFEQ

-316 AAQKNPFQEL
+316 VAKKNPFQEL

-394 DPTRLIFAPID
+394 DPSKLIFAPID
-405 DAENNLQERTTQ
+405 DAENNLQERTNQ

-480 LDQDHL
+480 LDQDYI
-486 WWRKLDD
+486 WWKKFDK
-493 TMPDFINM
+493 TMPDFVNM
-501 QGPENYSYLQDQG
+501 QNPQGYKYLEDQG
-514 LAKNMGEILK
+514 LAKNMGDIL
-524 VSDKPSEERVLEAYD
+524 DAIEKPSEERVLETFEKVDKKYD
-539 KIEKHFK
+539 
-546 TNQHLFYANLYKEI
+546 TNEHLFYASLYKEI

-588 EEDWFENP
+588 EDDWFENP
-596 EIYFKKDYDTK
+596 EIYFKKDYETK
-607 FNMLQELMRVNMKG
+607 FGMLQELMKANMKG
-621 LDFSEI
+621 LNFSEI

-657 LNIDLEAKK
+657 LNIETEAREQ
-666 KFDKAN
+666 FDNER